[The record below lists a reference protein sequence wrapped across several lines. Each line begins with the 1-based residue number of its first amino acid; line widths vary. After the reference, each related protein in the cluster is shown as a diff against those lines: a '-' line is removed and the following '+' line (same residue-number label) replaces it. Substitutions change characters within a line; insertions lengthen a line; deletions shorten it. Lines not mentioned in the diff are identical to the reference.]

1 MHLHRSSALGY
12 ASAASA
18 AHSRVY
24 GACAAEA
31 AASESSGL
39 SVGGCIRAW
48 RYFGP
53 HPVKYIYCS
62 PPCACHALTVFS
74 SRHKSRLE
82 LAILAFKLYKNNY
95 TVDGPLGSLRL
106 TVTARKRGH

>member
-1 MHLHRSSALGY
+1 MC
-12 ASAASA
+12 
-18 AHSRVY
+18 V
-24 GACAAEA
+24 
-31 AASESSGL
+31 
-39 SVGGCIRAW
+39 
-48 RYFGP
+48 
-53 HPVKYIYCS
+53 
-62 PPCACHALTVFS
+62 PCAYSIHYSCVRDVVGKEMNVQRRTAGRRLGDPCCGAARQPKISLF